1 MRNFVNAMENEIND
15 RKTLTKNGAVAY
27 ETSGKNITD
36 FMFAISAL
44 RTADEETI
52 TDMFRKVFFEDPKI
66 AMRFLFFVRDCRG
79 GNGEKRIFKSCMKW
93 IAKSRQSYAK
103 AVLELIPEYGTWEDL
118 VSLLNTSLRENILE
132 IIKHQMNEDYLNM
145 RDNKPIS
152 LMAKW
157 LPSEN
162 SSSKEGRHLSH
173 VVRKY
178 LGFSERYYRRRLSAM
193 RKYLDIVERK
203 MVANEW
209 SEINYETVPS
219 KANLIYKNA
228 FLRHDPLRYN
238 EYLALVANG
247 DAKINASVL
256 QPNDIV
262 AKYCDSSAWWMRRI
276 KEYDATL
283 EELWKNLPDI
293 TIGNTL
299 VVRDGSGSMCSTYGG
314 SKVAPMD
321 VATGLAIYMADHN
334 TGIWKDK
341 FVSFSSSPKIVSLK
355 NCANLREKII
365 HAMEENEC
373 SNTNI
378 EATMDLI
385 LNTAVKNGCSQED
398 MPKNIVIVSDMQ
410 FDHGTCGR
418 CDKSL
423 FDNIASK
430 YKRAGYL
437 MPRIVFWNVSGS
449 VNKTVPMQKNDLG
462 VVLISGFS
470 VQLLKMVMSG
480 ELDPYKAILD
490 ILNSE
495 RYAPVAKALGSI
507 K

>member
-1 MRNFVNAMENEIND
+1 
-15 RKTLTKNGAVAY
+15 
-27 ETSGKNITD
+27 
-36 FMFAISAL
+36 MFAITAL
-44 RTADEETI
+44 RSADDNTI
-52 TDMFRKVFFEDPKI
+52 TETFRKAFFSNPEI
-66 AMRFLFFVRDCRG
+66 ATLVLFWTRDCRG
-79 GNGEKRIFKSCMKW
+79 GNGERRIFRVCMEWLGKVRP
-93 IAKSRQSYAK
+93 KYAK
-103 AVLELIPEYGTWEDL
+103 AVLKLVPEYGFWGDL
-118 VSLLNTSLRENILE
+118 VQLLNTNLRNDVLE
-132 IIKHQMNEDYLNM
+132 IIKHQMDEDYANM
-145 RDNKPIS
+145 KKHKPIS

-162 SSSKEGRHLSH
+162 TSAKKARHLSH
-173 VVRKY
+173 VVREY
-178 LGFSERYYRRRLSAM
+178 LGFTERYYRKRLSEM
-193 RKYLDIVERK
+193 RKYLDVVERK

-209 SEINYETVPS
+209 DQINYETVPS
-219 KANLIYKNA
+219 KANLAYSNA
-228 FLRHDPLRYN
+228 FRRHDGDRYN
-238 EYLALVANG
+238 SYLESLANG
-247 DAKINASVL
+247 DVKINASVL

-262 AKYCDSSAWWMRRI
+262 NKYCETSGWWGRQI
-276 KEYDATL
+276 KEYDPAL

-299 VVRDGSGSMCSTYGG
+299 VVRDGSGSMCSMYNGA
-314 SKVAPMD
+314 KVAPMD

-334 TGIWKDK
+334 TGTWKDK
-341 FVSFSSSPKIVSLK
+341 FVSFSSSPRIVSLK
-355 NCANLREKII
+355 NCADLREKII

-385 LNTAVKNGCSQED
+385 LNTAVRNGCSQED

-410 FDHGTCGR
+410 FDYGTCGR

-480 ELDPYKAILD
+480 ETDPYKAILD
-490 ILNSE
+490 MINSE
-495 RYAPVAKALGSI
+495 RYAPVAEALRNI